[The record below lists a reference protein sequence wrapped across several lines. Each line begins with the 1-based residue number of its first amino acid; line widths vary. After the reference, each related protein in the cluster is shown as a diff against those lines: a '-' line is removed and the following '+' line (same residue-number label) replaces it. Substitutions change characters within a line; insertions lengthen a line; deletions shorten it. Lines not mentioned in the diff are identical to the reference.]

1 MLVCYFCGNEFPED
15 IKVYKSSE
23 CPSCGK
29 DVKVCKNCEF
39 YSPGSKWDCRETVSE
54 AVIDKERA
62 NFCDFF
68 VAGNKISGGKMKDK
82 ADNARSA
89 FDNLFGNE

>member
-1 MLVCYFCGNEFPED
+1 MAVCYFCGNDFPED
-15 IKVYKSSE
+15 YKVYKSSE

-29 DVKVCKNCEF
+29 DVKVCRNCRF
-39 YSPGSKWDCRETVSE
+39 YSIGAKWDCRETISE
-54 AVIDKERA
+54 AVIDKEHA
-62 NFCDFF
+62 NFCEYFKI
-68 VAGNKISGGKMKDK
+68 GNTTGGKLKDK